1 MEQAMESYIVTYKEL
16 REGGFTLPDGRPGLA
31 ASGISP
37 AMAEALAAC
46 PFVQDDTV
54 AAYLVLSDG
63 AVVGK
68 EVYFTTRIKLGDEIL
83 DAESASSLS
92 VAPAYRQLA
101 VGADIVMATFLRS
114 RLFLGAGVSEMAL
127 PLDRK
132 LKFHVLEFPRLMQL
146 RNAKPLLAAR
156 HLSWL
161 GGVANLP
168 LGWFHK
174 LILRKAGRL
183 ARKFRIEQVSTV
195 PGWVDDIVLRDGHKY
210 AECHDHKWL
219 QWNLDHR
226 FNDHPRS
233 RQALFCVFQDG
244 EPLGFYMLKERFK
257 EKAGGLENVL
267 VGSLV
272 EWGTQDD
279 GRLTESGLLLL
290 SLRDFS
296 SGVDIVETATADEN
310 TARAVRK
317 YGFIPHG
324 KANIVFKDRTK
335 KYADAADMGQW
346 RVRFG
351 CGDVILT

>member
-1 MEQAMESYIVTYKEL
+1 MEQAMESYVVTYKEL

-114 RLFLGAGVSEMAL
+114 RLFIGAGVSEMAL

-132 LKFHVLEFPRLMQL
+132 LKFHILEFPRLMQL

-183 ARKFRIEQVSTV
+183 ARKYRIEQVSTV
-195 PGWVDDIVLRDGHKY
+195 PGWVDDIVLQDGHKY

-233 RQALFCVFQDG
+233 RQAFFCVFQDA

-272 EWGTQDD
+272 EWGSRDE
-279 GRLTESGLLLL
+279 GRLTESDLLLL

-296 SGVDIVETATADEN
+296 PGVDIVETATADEN
-310 TARAVRK
+310 AARSVRK

>member
-1 MEQAMESYIVTYKEL
+1 MEQAMESYVVTYKEL
-16 REGGFTLPDGRPGLA
+16 REGGFTLPDGRSGLA

-132 LKFHVLEFPRLMQL
+132 LKFHILEFPRLMQL

-174 LILRKAGRL
+174 LLLRKAGRL
-183 ARKFRIEQVSTV
+183 ARKYRIEQVSTV

-233 RQALFCVFQDG
+233 RQAFFCVFQDG

-272 EWGTQDD
+272 EWGTKDE
-279 GRLTESGLLLL
+279 GRLTESDLLLL
-290 SLRDFS
+290 SLRGFS
-296 SGVDIVETATADEN
+296 PGVDIVETATADEN
-310 TARAVRK
+310 AARSVRK

-324 KANIVFKDRTK
+324 NANIVFKDRTK

>member
-1 MEQAMESYIVTYKEL
+1 MEQAMESYVVTYKEL

-31 ASGISP
+31 TSGISP

-132 LKFHVLEFPRLMQL
+132 LKFHILEFPRLMQL
-146 RNAKPLLAAR
+146 RNAKPLLASR
-156 HLSWL
+156 RLSWL

-168 LGWFHK
+168 LGWFHR
-174 LILRKAGRL
+174 LLLRKAGRL
-183 ARKFRIEQVSTV
+183 ARKYRIEQVSTV

-226 FNDHPRS
+226 FNDHPCS
-233 RQALFCVFQDG
+233 RQAFFCVFQDG

-272 EWGTQDD
+272 EWGTKDE
-279 GRLTESGLLLL
+279 GRLTESDLLLL

-296 SGVDIVETATADEN
+296 PGVDIVETATADEN
-310 TARAVRK
+310 AARSVRK

-335 KYADAADMGQW
+335 QYADASDMGLW